1 LFVSPAVRTRWGIVF
16 LAVIA
21 GIAGGLQTGKV
32 PPALPAIRA
41 DLGLGLVAGG
51 MVHSMFNVISAVL
64 GIMAGVIADRMGHRT
79 GVLAGIVFMA
89 AGSFLG
95 WASPSG
101 ESLFAAR
108 FIEGIGFVLVVV
120 AAPSIIVEATTPASQ
135 RLALGLWGTYMP
147 TGMTLVL
154 VAAPLILQSAG
165 WRGLWLA
172 NAAILALLAVAFL
185 IGTRGVGTRPVA
197 HASLGRAVAGMGTTV
212 KSGGPWLLAGC
223 FGVYTTQWM
232 ALAAWMPTFLIDTL
246 GFGTAFAANFTAL
259 MVFVN
264 IFGNLL
270 GTWLLHRGAARW
282 LLILCAFIIMGLSA
296 LGVFS
301 DLLAN
306 PVRLVLALAFS
317 GLSGILPPS
326 ILSGVP
332 VHAPAPS
339 LVGTTNGVVVQGAN
353 IGTFAGPPLLA
364 ALVAALGGWQQ
375 ASWLMPILGCAG
387 IGLALTLRAVER
399 RP

>member
-1 LFVSPAVRTRWGIVF
+1 MF

-21 GIAGGLQTGKV
+21 GIAGGLQIGKV
-32 PPALPAIRA
+32 PPSLPAIRA

-51 MVHSMFNVISAVL
+51 MVHSMFNVISAIL
-64 GIMAGVIADRMGHRT
+64 GIMAGVTADRMGHRT
-79 GVLAGIVFMA
+79 GALAGIVFMA
-89 AGSFLG
+89 VGSLLG

-108 FIEGIGFVLVVV
+108 FIEGIGFVLVIV
-120 AAPSIIVEATTPASQ
+120 AAPSIIVEVATPASQ

-147 TGMTLVL
+147 VGMTIVL
-154 VAAPLILQSAG
+154 VAAPLVLQNAG

-172 NAAILALLAVAFL
+172 NAFVLTLFAVAFL
-185 IGTRGVGTRPVA
+185 VGTRGVGTRPVA
-197 HASLGRAVAGMGTTV
+197 HATLGRAVAGMGATV
-212 KSGGPWLLAGC
+212 RRGGPWLLAGC

-232 ALAAWMPTFLIDTL
+232 ALTAWMPTFLIEKI
-246 GFGTAFAANFTAL
+246 GFGTALAANFTAL
-259 MVFVN
+259 MVFGN

-270 GTWLLHRGAARW
+270 GTWLMHRGAARW
-282 LLILCAFIIMGLSA
+282 LLNLCAFVIMGLSA

-301 DLLAN
+301 DLLNNTA
-306 PVRLVLALAFS
+306 RLAMALAFS

-353 IGTFAGPPLLA
+353 IGTFAGPPLLG
-364 ALVAALGGWQQ
+364 ALVATLGGWQQ

-387 IGLALTLRAVER
+387 IALALSLRAVER